1 MSQPKVLGPIV
12 VGGAAA
18 PMLPVTGNNAALA
31 ALVGFVM
38 VAAGLLL
45 IRAVR
50 VRPARTRRHG

>member
-12 VGGAAA
+12 AGGAAT
-18 PMLPVTGNNAALA
+18 LPVTGNNAVLT